1 MFKKTVSFFVVSLF
15 AAGLMFGCGAA
26 SSRPPQFESDE
37 LQFTSPQ
44 NGDTIAVFDTNMGT
58 FRAVLFPALA
68 PLAVENFVTLAK
80 QGYYNGVLFH
90 RVVKDFVT
98 QGGDPTA
105 TGSGGESIWGSP
117 FADEFT
123 DSLHNYTGALSMAN
137 SGENTNTSQ
146 FFIVDASADS
156 VSTTLAGQMQTGGYR
171 QAVIDAYRAVGGA
184 PYLDGKHTGF
194 GQIYSGMDVVDKIAA
209 VSVDEKTDRPKKDVV
224 IESITIDTYQQDTS
238 SSN

>member
-1 MFKKTVSFFVVSLF
+1 MFKKTISFFVVSLF
-15 AAGLMFGCGAA
+15 AAGLMIGCGAA
-26 SSRPPQFESDE
+26 SSRPSQFESNE

-44 NGDTIAVFDTNMGT
+44 NGDTIAIFDTSMGT

-80 QGYYNGVLFH
+80 QGYYDGILFH
-90 RVVKDFVT
+90 HVVKDFVI

-105 TGSGGESIWGSP
+105 TGGGGESLWGNP
-117 FADEFT
+117 FADEFN

-146 FFIVDASADS
+146 FFIVDAPADS
-156 VSTTLAGQMQTGGYR
+156 VSAALAGQMKTGGYR
-171 QAVIDAYRAVGGA
+171 QEVIDAYRAVGGA
-184 PYLDGKHTGF
+184 PYLDGKHTVF
-194 GQIYSGMDVVDKIAA
+194 GQIYSGMDVIDKIASVA
-209 VSVDEKTDRPKKDVV
+209 VDEKTDRPKKDIV
-224 IESITIDTYQQDTS
+224 IESISIDTYQQDTS

>member
-1 MFKKTVSFFVVSLF
+1 LFKKTISFFVVSLF
-15 AAGLMFGCGAA
+15 AAGLMIGCGAA
-26 SSRPPQFESDE
+26 SSRPSPFKSDE

-44 NGDTIAVFDTNMGT
+44 NGDTIAIFDTSMGT
-58 FRAVLFPALA
+58 FRAILFPALA

-80 QGYYNGVLFH
+80 QGYYDGILFH
-90 RVVKDFVT
+90 RVVKDFVI

-105 TGSGGESIWGSP
+105 TGGGGESIWGNP

-146 FFIVDASADS
+146 FFIVDAPADS
-156 VSTTLAGQMQTGGYR
+156 VSAALAGQMKTGGYR
-171 QAVIDAYRAVGGA
+171 QEVIDAYRAVGGA
-184 PYLDGKHTGF
+184 PYLDGKHTVF
-194 GQIYSGMDVVDKIAA
+194 GQIYSGMDVIDKIASVA
-209 VSVDEKTDRPKKDVV
+209 VDEKTDRPKKDIV
-224 IESITIDTYQQDTS
+224 IESISIDTYQQDTS

>member
-1 MFKKTVSFFVVSLF
+1 MFKKTISFFVVSLF
-15 AAGLMFGCGAA
+15 AAGLMIGCGAA
-26 SSRPPQFESDE
+26 SSRPSPFKSNE

-44 NGDTIAVFDTNMGT
+44 NGDTIAIFDTSMGT

-80 QGYYNGVLFH
+80 QGYYDGILFH
-90 RVVKDFVT
+90 HVVKDFVI

-105 TGSGGESIWGSP
+105 TGGGGESIWGNP

-146 FFIVDASADS
+146 FFIVDAPADS
-156 VSTTLAGQMQTGGYR
+156 VSAALAGQMKTGGYR
-171 QAVIDAYRAVGGA
+171 QEVIDAYRAVGGA
-184 PYLDGKHTGF
+184 PYLDGKHTVF
-194 GQIYSGMDVVDKIAA
+194 GQIYSGMDVIDKIASVA
-209 VSVDEKTDRPKKDVV
+209 VDEKTDRPKKDIV
-224 IESITIDTYQQDTS
+224 IESISIDTYQQDTS

>member
-15 AAGLMFGCGAA
+15 AAGLMIGCGAA
-26 SSRPPQFESDE
+26 SSRPSQFESDE

-90 RVVKDFVT
+90 RVVKDFVI

-105 TGSGGESIWGSP
+105 TGSGG
-117 FADEFT
+117 
-123 DSLHNYTGALSMAN
+123 
-137 SGENTNTSQ
+137 
-146 FFIVDASADS
+146 
-156 VSTTLAGQMQTGGYR
+156 
-171 QAVIDAYRAVGGA
+171 
-184 PYLDGKHTGF
+184 
-194 GQIYSGMDVVDKIAA
+194 
-209 VSVDEKTDRPKKDVV
+209 
-224 IESITIDTYQQDTS
+224 
-238 SSN
+238 